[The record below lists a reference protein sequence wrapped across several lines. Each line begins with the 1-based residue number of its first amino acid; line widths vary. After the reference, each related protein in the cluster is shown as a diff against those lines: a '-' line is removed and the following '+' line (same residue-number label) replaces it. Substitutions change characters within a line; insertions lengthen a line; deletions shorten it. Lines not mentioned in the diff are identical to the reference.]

1 MTHDEFEHLLVAH
14 GADVSL
20 WPEPARRRA
29 RGLMARDPSLA
40 HLLTTHA
47 ALDARFARALSG
59 GPVAQNLAAGRRV
72 AARLAALPLPKQ
84 DARAPVRWLP
94 SWLLALDLRPAWPS
108 IAALAGMAALG
119 FLAGLNV
126 VDPGPLD
133 AAMGDGAR
141 PQVIADLSTIVFE
154 PGPPEESAL

>member
-1 MTHDEFEHLLVAH
+1 MTHDEFEHLLVAR
-14 GADVSL
+14 GADVAL

-29 RGLMARDPSLA
+29 REVMARDPSLA
-40 HLLTTHA
+40 GLLATHA
-47 ALDARFARALSG
+47 ALDVRLARARSA
-59 GPVAQNLAAGRRV
+59 GPGAQDLAAGRRV

-119 FLAGLNV
+119 FLAGLSV
-126 VDPGPLD
+126 ISPSQLD
-133 AAMGDGAR
+133 AAMGDGAH
-141 PQVIADLSTIVFE
+141 PQVTADLSMIVFE